1 MSVNTMQIED
11 VYSVLNDLHE
21 QTTGYASAI
30 QAVDT
35 STFNSVAQAVL
46 QTGTDCVYAALM
58 NTITKT
64 IFSSRPYSRQFGGII
79 ADNLKWGG
87 ITRKITFGDTDA
99 EADDAYVGLPA
110 DGSSVDPYVINR
122 GEVVETRYY
131 GTTVYQ
137 DHFTVFEDQLFNAF
151 SGPDQL
157 GDFISTKVQEVNNKW
172 VQWTEDLARGMI
184 INAIAANIINYGMY
198 ISLLSEYAAD
208 SGQTITIQDVY
219 TSTYSKPFW
228 EYVRAK
234 IKSVSREFEQRSNLY
249 QCPLASWPHIYRH
262 TPARNQKIYMLAKY
276 MDIMETTALAE
287 VFHDDYLKYAD
298 VEKIAFWQEIYHPD
312 SISLSKF
319 VCLDGT
325 TGTYTDITPVSQQID
340 GILGFMFD
348 EDALLINIKDT
359 IVRNS
364 AFNPR
369 GLYWNTYLHANVQ
382 YCTDFTEKMVAFVL
396 D

>member
-11 VYSVLNDLHE
+11 VYAVLNDLHE
-21 QTTGYASAI
+21 QTTGYTYSI
-30 QAVDT
+30 QAVDV

-46 QTGTDCVYAALM
+46 QTGVDAVYAALM

-79 ADNLKWGG
+79 TDNLKWGG

-99 EADDAYVGLPA
+99 EADDAYVGLPS
-110 DGSSVDPYVINR
+110 DGSSVDPYVVNR

-151 SGPDQL
+151 NGPEQL
-157 GDFISTKVQEVNNKW
+157 GEFIAAKTQEINNKW

-184 INAIAANIINYGMY
+184 INAIFTTIDNNQNYHAL
-198 ISLLSEYAAD
+198 ISEYNSD
-208 SGQTITIQDVY
+208 SGQNITLPDIY
-219 TSTYSKPFW
+219 TAAYSKPFW

-234 IKSVSREFEQRSNLY
+234 VKSVSRQFEQRSNMY
-249 QCPLASWPHIYRH
+249 QCPLTSWPHIYRH
-262 TPARNQKIYMLAKY
+262 TPARNQKIYMLSKF

-298 VEKIAFWQEIYHPD
+298 VESIAFWQNIYNPED
-312 SISLSKF
+312 IEVSKY
-319 VCLDGT
+319 VILDET
-325 TGTYTDITPVSQQID
+325 TGTYMDVVPNTPKIED
-340 GILGFMFD
+340 ILGFMFD
-348 EDALLINIKDT
+348 EDALVINIKDT

-382 YCTDFTEKMVAFVL
+382 YCTDFTEKMCAFIL
-396 D
+396 A

>member
-1 MSVNTMQIED
+1 MQIED
-11 VYSVLNDLHE
+11 VYSVLNDIHA
-21 QTTGYASAI
+21 QATGNASLT
-30 QAVDT
+30 AVDT

-79 ADNLKWGG
+79 TDNLKWGG

-99 EADDAYVGLPA
+99 VKDDAYVGLPA
-110 DGSSVDPYVINR
+110 DGSSVDPYIINR

-131 GTTVYQ
+131 GTTVYE
-137 DHFTVFEDQLFNAF
+137 DYFTVFEDQLFNAF
-151 SGPDQL
+151 SGPEQL
-157 GDFISTKVQEVNNKW
+157 GEFIATKVQEINNKW

-184 INAIAANIINYGMY
+184 INALYASIVSYSNVTQLIT
-198 ISLLSEYAAD
+198 EYNTD
-208 SGQTITIQDVY
+208 SGQSITKPDIY

-228 EYVRAK
+228 EYVRAR
-234 IKSVSREFEQRSNLY
+234 IKSTSRLFEQRSDLY
-249 QCPLASWPHIYRH
+249 QCYLSSWPHIYRH
-262 TPARNQKIYMLAKY
+262 TPVANQKLYMIAKY
-276 MDIMETTALAE
+276 MDIMETIALAE

-298 VEKIAFWQEIYHPD
+298 VEKVAYWQNIWTPD
-312 SISLSKF
+312 SISLSKY
-319 VCLDGT
+319 VYLDGT
-325 TGTYTDITPVSQQID
+325 TGTYSDVATVIPQVDN
-340 GILGFMFD
+340 ILGIMFD
-348 EDALLINIKDT
+348 EDAMLINIKDT

-369 GLYWNTYLHANVQ
+369 GLYWNTFLHANVQ
-382 YCTDFTEKMVAFVL
+382 YCTDFTEKMHVFTL